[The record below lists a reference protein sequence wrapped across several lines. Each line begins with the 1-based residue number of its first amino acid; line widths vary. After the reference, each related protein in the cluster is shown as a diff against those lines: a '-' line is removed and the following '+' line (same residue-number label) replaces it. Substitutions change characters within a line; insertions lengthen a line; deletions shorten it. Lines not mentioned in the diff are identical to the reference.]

1 MVFCFANVHNFCE
14 NDHLLCFVTIYGKKL
29 QTNGNLLS
37 GGDAEEVED
46 ATEPA
51 QMAAFFIKC
60 IKNDAL
66 GRLANMH
73 LALCDQLPLGA
84 MEGLAKRLAQSQA
97 VAVDFPKTG

>member
-1 MVFCFANVHNFCE
+1 MAKNYKPME
-14 NDHLLCFVTIYGKKL
+14 TL
-29 QTNGNLLS
+29 LLS

-97 VAVDFPKTG
+97 VAVDFPKTGLQCGGS